1 MRKVFRKSNLGKC
14 ILVLILFVSVFV
26 FAGDVVVKEGV
37 IEGVKFKSTGCTA
50 TGTKAV
56 AFGDSTEAS
65 GDYSTAMGSYTEA
78 SGSGSTAMGLCTTAG
93 GIGSTAMG
101 VWATVNG
108 HKSTAMGYNTTASGT
123 YSTAVGSYTTA
134 SGTGSIAMGHAVGA
148 GPANYTTAIGKS
160 FTNNVQ
166 DSFAVGFGQ
175 KDFSVESGEVNVYGD
190 LDVTGSYKANGTAGW
205 SGWFDDGT
213 NFRVTVTNGIITAV
227 TDSVS
232 GGHNP

>member
-93 GIGSTAMG
+93 GIGST
-101 VWATVNG
+101 
-108 HKSTAMGYNTTASGT
+108 H
-123 YSTAVGSYTTA
+123 
-134 SGTGSIAMGHAVGA
+134 
-148 GPANYTTAIGKS
+148 
-160 FTNNVQ
+160 
-166 DSFAVGFGQ
+166 
-175 KDFSVESGEVNVYGD
+175 GD
-190 LDVTGSYKANGTAGW
+190 W
-205 SGWFDDGT
+205 C
-213 NFRVTVTNGIITAV
+213 
-227 TDSVS
+227 
-232 GGHNP
+232 

>member
-56 AFGDSTEAS
+56 AFGNCTEAS
-65 GDYSTAMGSYTEA
+65 GNCSTAMGDWTAAIGYNCTAMGCDTIA
-78 SGSGSTAMGLCTTAG
+78 SGDHSTAMGDYATASG
-93 GIGSTAMG
+93 YASTAIG
-101 VWATVNG
+101 TE
-108 HKSTAMGYNTTASGT
+108 TTASG
-123 YSTAVGSYTTA
+123 YSSMAIGVTTTA
-134 SGTGSIAMGHAVGA
+134 SVG
-148 GPANYTTAIGKS
+148 YTTAIGKFSNNDVANS
-160 FTNNVQ
+160 FTVGYGTYQNP
-166 DSFAVGFGQ
+166 AV
-175 KDFSVESGEVNVYGD
+175 DFRVRSELVNVYGD
-190 LDVTGSYKANGTAGW
+190 LDVDDDLNVKGTYKANGTSGW
-205 SGWFDDGT
+205 SGWFDDGA